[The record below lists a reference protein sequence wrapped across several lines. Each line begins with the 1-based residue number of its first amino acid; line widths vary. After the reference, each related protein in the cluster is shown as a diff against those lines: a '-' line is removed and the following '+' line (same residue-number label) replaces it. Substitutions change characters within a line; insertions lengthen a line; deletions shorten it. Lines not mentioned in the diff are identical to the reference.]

1 MARLARVS
9 PRDGEEFGDD
19 LLAAKERDL
28 APLREECIE
37 VLDLGADQIA
47 AMEGSLDSAWLSGL
61 RAGHDQMEARATQS
75 DPDIR
80 AVAVAR
86 LESEFKGLMEEAAG
100 SLNLTLTETIAM
112 WGLLH
117 QAWMAGNRS
126 GSAEL
131 MALYIELNTDV
142 AEEVFRWLEER
153 DDSGAKAGED

>member
-1 MARLARVS
+1 VS
-9 PRDGEEFGDD
+9 PRDGEEFGQD

-28 APLREECIE
+28 EPLREECIE
-37 VLDLGADQIA
+37 VLSLGGDQVGAIEAALDL
-47 AMEGSLDSAWLSGL
+47 AWLSGL
-61 RAGHDQMEARATQS
+61 RAGHDQMEARATQA

-86 LESEFKGLMEEAAG
+86 LESDFKGLMERAADR
-100 SLNLTLTETIAM
+100 LNLPIPKTICM

-131 MALYIELNTDV
+131 MALYVELNTDV
-142 AEEVFRWLEER
+142 AEEVRRWLEER
-153 DDSGAKAGED
+153 GEPESEAEGS

>member
-1 MARLARVS
+1 MARLGRVAA
-9 PRDGEEFGDD
+9 RDGEEFSQD

-37 VLDLGADQIA
+37 VLGLDGEQIG
-47 AMEGSLDSAWLSGL
+47 AMEASLDSAWLSGL
-61 RAGHDQMEARATQS
+61 RTGRDQIEARATQP

-86 LESEFKGLMEEAAG
+86 LEADFKGLMERAAEA
-100 SLNLTLTETIAM
+100 LDLTLPETICM

-126 GSAEL
+126 GSVEL
-131 MALYIELNTDV
+131 IALYVELNTDV
-142 AEEVFRWLEER
+142 AEEVQRWLEER
-153 DDSGAKAGED
+153 GGANPEGDGD